1 MLYPNQ
7 PYKIVGHFAKNKN
20 FTIIKQN
27 DKKFALY
34 KLNTENN
41 TFEQAHEVLDFD
53 DNPKLI
59 GIGPEITPIW
69 DRPMTKEQIRRYMR
83 DDGFIT
89 GNIIMHISDVID
101 NDLEGFLDIISKA
114 LVNTPCLEDI
124 NYTILGVTEP
134 DNLLINVTGYIDI

>member
-7 PYKIVGHFAKNKN
+7 PYEIVGHFVKDKD

-41 TFEQAHEVLDFD
+41 TFKQAHEVLDFN

-69 DRPMTKEQIRRYMR
+69 TRPMTKDQIKCYMR
-83 DDGFIT
+83 YDGFIT

-101 NDLEGFLDIISKA
+101 NDLEGFLDTISKA
-114 LVNTPCLEDI
+114 LVNTPCLEEI
-124 NYTILGVTEP
+124 NYTVFGVTEP
-134 DNLLINVTGYIDI
+134 DNLLINVSGYIDI